1 VPIIAMR
8 TIFPCAESAVSSGQ
22 PRLLTEPAA
31 TATHRSA
38 AIASGR
44 WPQKKKACGGR
55 PFSWLM
61 SDGYVTEPAFMWLD
75 SERAEVRAADAIAEE
90 EGEEFHFFG
99 SHFCAVPRKS
109 FR

>member
-1 VPIIAMR
+1 MR

-38 AIASGR
+38 AKASGR
-44 WPQKKKACGGR
+44 WLQKKKACGGR

-61 SDGYVTEPAFMWLD
+61 SAGDVAPPASKGLN
-75 SERAEVRAADAIAEE
+75 SERADLGAADAITEE
-90 EGEEFHFFG
+90 EVDEGHFFG

>member
-1 VPIIAMR
+1 MR
-8 TIFPCAESAVSSGQ
+8 TIFPCAESAVSSG
-22 PRLLTEPAA
+22 PTKLLTEPAA

-61 SDGYVTEPAFMWLD
+61 SADYLAAPAGIGLN
-75 SERAEVRAADAIAEE
+75 SERTDIRAGDAITEE
-90 EGEEFHFFG
+90 EGEELHFFG